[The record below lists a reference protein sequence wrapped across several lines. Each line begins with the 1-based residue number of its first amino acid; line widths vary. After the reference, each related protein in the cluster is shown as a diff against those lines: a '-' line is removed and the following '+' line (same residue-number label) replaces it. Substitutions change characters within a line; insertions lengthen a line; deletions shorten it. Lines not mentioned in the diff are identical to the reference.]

1 MNTTDEKY
9 GWVSDPVPGFVS
21 CQHEEDKVIA
31 FERAGCLF
39 VFNFHTS
46 KSFTDYKVILDSLIM
61 FIQCKNI
68 NLSGKL
74 YVI

>member
-1 MNTTDEKY
+1 MNKTDEKY

-21 CQHEEDKVIA
+21 WKHEDDKVIA

-46 KSFTDYKVILDSLIM
+46 KSFTNYKVSLQKLNCISQICIRIDSICVL
-61 FIQCKNI
+61 
-68 NLSGKL
+68 
-74 YVI
+74 